1 MQGNNAIRNI
11 RVLLVDDDTT
21 IQILMRKVME
31 LIGVEDIVIA
41 SNGDTGFQKFKEYDP
56 DIVFTDY
63 LMPKIDGVRLLN
75 NIKAEKPD
83 VKVVLY
89 TGNYKKLLNDTL
101 IGEKFVPDYI
111 LQKPF
116 ITVEN
121 IFDIMQVNFPEQQ
134 YRRKY
139 DANIQKIIKES
150 EEKS

>member
-1 MQGNNAIRNI
+1 MPDNDETKKI

-41 SNGDTGFQKFKEYDP
+41 SNGDNGFEKFKEYNP
-56 DIVFTDY
+56 DIIFTDY

-83 VKVVLY
+83 AKVVLY

-101 IGEKFVPDYI
+101 IGEQYVPDYI

-121 IFDIMQVNFPEQQ
+121 IFDIMEVNFPEQQ
-134 YRRKY
+134 FRRKY
-139 DANIQKIIKES
+139 DANIQRIIKES
-150 EEKS
+150 EGKS